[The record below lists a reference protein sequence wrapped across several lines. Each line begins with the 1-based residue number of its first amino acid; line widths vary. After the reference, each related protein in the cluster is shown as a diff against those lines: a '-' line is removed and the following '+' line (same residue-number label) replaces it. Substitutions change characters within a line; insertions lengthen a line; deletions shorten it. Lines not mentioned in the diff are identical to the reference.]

1 MAEWFPIDLELKSPH
16 PGHQEHLC
24 VAKSVGYLKTN
35 LEDYKKLVRNPKYVC
50 RECGRTA
57 VSDKNLCDPEPL

>member
-16 PGHQEHLC
+16 PGHEEHLC

-35 LEDYKKLVRNPKYVC
+35 LDDYKKLVQNPKYVC
-50 RECGRTA
+50 KECGRA
-57 VSDKNLCDPEPL
+57 AASDKNLCDPEPL